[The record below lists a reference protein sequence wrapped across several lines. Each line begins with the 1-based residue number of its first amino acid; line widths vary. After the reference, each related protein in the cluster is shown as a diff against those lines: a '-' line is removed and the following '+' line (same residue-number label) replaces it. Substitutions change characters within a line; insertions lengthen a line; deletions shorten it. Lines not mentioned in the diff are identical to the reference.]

1 LLKLLTIRSTTEY
14 RLFQRVI
21 VGVIGSW
28 SWSQKPPG
36 SATIE
41 PDLSSTS
48 ITLGVTIGMS
58 TTASP
63 QSSGSNEVLPLV
75 GPVVGSLAV
84 PVAET
89 SLVVPALVPEAELLS
104 PSVAVKV
111 VSVVRVFEL
120 IVFEFEFEAEFDS
133 EPSSEHAPVR
143 ADMRDRRHAL
153 RFISW

>member
-1 LLKLLTIRSTTEY
+1 
-14 RLFQRVI
+14 
-21 VGVIGSW
+21 
-28 SWSQKPPG
+28 
-36 SATIE
+36 
-41 PDLSSTS
+41 LSSTS